1 MGMRLITVFSMV
13 IGVCAATDTIIL
25 RDGKVVSGS
34 YLGGDSRQ
42 VRMVVG
48 EKVQSFSIP
57 DIARIEFGSAASS
70 TSAPPTPAAVEER
83 VLQPSRVADNAAPAG
98 SSMEIPQGTQIV
110 VRLIDGVDS
119 ERDSIGK
126 TFRASLDEP
135 IVLSGETIVSR
146 GADITAKLVDDKQS
160 GKLAGKTVLTLD
172 LLAMRV
178 NGRDVEISTEEVTQS
193 SNSRTS
199 GTLKKTLGL
208 GALGAI
214 IGGIAG
220 GGRGAATGATVGA
233 GTGAAIQVLTK
244 GEKVKIPAETRLT
257 FILQHPVRL

>member
-1 MGMRLITVFSMV
+1 MGGRLLATFLAAVCS
-13 IGVCAATDTIIL
+13 CAATDTIL
-25 RDGKVVSGS
+25 FRDGKSVSGS

-48 EKVQSFSIP
+48 EKIQSYSIP
-57 DIARIEFGSAASS
+57 DIARIEFGSAAAA
-70 TSAPPTPAAVEER
+70 SAPPPAPAPTEDR
-83 VLQPSRVADNAAPAG
+83 VLQPSRVADDARPARTPG
-98 SSMEIPQGTQIV
+98 PVSSVEIPSGTQIV
-110 VRLIDGVDS
+110 VRLIDSVDS
-119 ERDSIGK
+119 EIDPIGK

-135 IVLSGETIVSR
+135 IVLTGETIVSR
-146 GADITAKLVDDKQS
+146 GADIVAKLVDDKQS

-172 LLAMRV
+172 LQTITV
-178 NGRDVEISTEEVTQS
+178 NGRTVEISTEEVTQS

-220 GGRGAATGATVGA
+220 GGKGAAVGATA
-233 GTGAAIQVLTK
+233 RAWW
-244 GEKVKIPAETRLT
+244 
-257 FILQHPVRL
+257 